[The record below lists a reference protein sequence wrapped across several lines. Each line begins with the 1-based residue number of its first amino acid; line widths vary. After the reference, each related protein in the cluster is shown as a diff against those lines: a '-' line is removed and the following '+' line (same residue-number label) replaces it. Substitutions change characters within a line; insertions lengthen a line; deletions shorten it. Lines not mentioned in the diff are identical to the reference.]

1 MAINL
6 RELLKERVAR
16 GIGTGGGLLNTQAT
30 GGLLGNLNPLLLG
43 AGIIGSGLQGRDP
56 FSSILPAATQTAQL
70 QQLLTPEEKDRK
82 IVKDIEGRQRYVD
95 TGELVFSDVKTPI
108 KEKDKFRALTI
119 DDFNRL
125 KSQGVNLDPN
135 KGYQINTRTD
145 EIKQIGSGQTINIG
159 GTQKVA
165 SAGTPKDKQFLG
177 LNPNDDV
184 IVFKKNN
191 QIVDFKVNSFADNR
205 LKDIAKAVKESKLS
219 DVDSAL
225 KDIEDYIKSFEGK
238 NLPGVGLFQG
248 NIPGFATSE
257 AGNELRA
264 LISKYSN
271 ITLKE
276 RSGAA
281 VTPNEFERFQKE
293 LVGALTTPDEKTFLK
308 ILKNNRQAL
317 EKQKRQVFAA
327 YREEDLDNYFK
338 SGGLSFYEGTQQET
352 PSLGL
357 TLTPE
362 QLQALPTNILEE
374 LLKNL
379 PR

>member
-1 MAINL
+1 MINNL
-6 RELLKERVAR
+6 RKRYEQLQ
-16 GIGTGGGLLNTQAT
+16 GLLNTPMNQS
-30 GGLLGNLNPLLLG
+30 GGLLGNIPQGAILG
-43 AGIIGSGLQGRDP
+43 SAIFGQGLQGRDP
-56 FSSILPAATQTAQL
+56 FSALLPAVSQTAQL
-70 QQLLTPEEKDRK
+70 QQFLTPKK
-82 IVKDIEGRQRYVD
+82 
-95 TGELVFSDVKTPI
+95 
-108 KEKDKFRALTI
+108 KENFRALTAKEFE
-119 DDFNRL
+119 DY

-135 KGYQINTRTD
+135 KGYQINERTN

-159 GTQKVA
+159 DTQKVA

-225 KDIEDYIKSFEGK
+225 KDIEDYIEGLDGK
-238 NLPGVGLFQG
+238 DLPGVGLVQG

-327 YREEDLDNYFK
+327 YREEDLDSYFK
-338 SGGLSFYEGTQQET
+338 SGGLSFYGGTQQQT
-352 PSLGL
+352 PSSGL

>member
-1 MAINL
+1 MAKPFLERI
-6 RELLKERVAR
+6 REL
-16 GIGTGGGLLNTQAT
+16 GGLLNTPMNQP
-30 GGLLGNLNPLLLG
+30 GGLLSNIPQAAILG
-43 AGIIGSGLQGRDP
+43 SAIYGQGIQGRDP
-56 FSSILPAATQTAQL
+56 FSALLPAVTQTAQL
-70 QQLLTPEEKDRK
+70 QQYLTPKK
-82 IVKDIEGRQRYVD
+82 
-95 TGELVFSDVKTPI
+95 
-108 KEKDKFRALTI
+108 KENFRALTAKE
-119 DDFNRL
+119 FENL

-135 KGYQINTRTD
+135 KGYQINEKNN

-165 SAGTPKDKQFLG
+165 SAGTLKDKEFLG
-177 LNPNDDV
+177 LNKNDDV

-191 QIVDFKVNSFADNR
+191 EIVDFKVNSFSDNR
-205 LKDIAKAVKESKLS
+205 LKDIAKAVKDSKLS
-219 DVDSAL
+219 DVDLAL
-225 KDIEDYIKSFEGK
+225 KDIEDYIKGLEGK
-238 NLPGVGLFQG
+238 DLPGVGLVQG

-317 EKQKRQVFAA
+317 EKQKKQVFAA
-327 YREEDLDNYFK
+327 YRDQDLDNYFK
-338 SGGLSFYEGTQQET
+338 SGGLSFYEETQQKT
-352 PSLGL
+352 PFLGL

-362 QLQALPTNILEE
+362 QIQSLPTNVLEQIQRIM
-374 LLKNL
+374 KQ
-379 PR
+379 

>member
-1 MAINL
+1 MINNL
-6 RELLKERVAR
+6 RKRYEQLQ
-16 GIGTGGGLLNTQAT
+16 GLLNTPMNQS
-30 GGLLGNLNPLLLG
+30 GGLLGNIPQGAILG
-43 AGIIGSGLQGRDP
+43 SAIFGQGLQGRDP
-56 FSSILPAATQTAQL
+56 FSALLPAVAQTAQI
-70 QQLLTPEEKDRK
+70 QRFLTPKK
-82 IVKDIEGRQRYVD
+82 
-95 TGELVFSDVKTPI
+95 
-108 KEKDKFRALTI
+108 KENFRALTAKE
-119 DDFNRL
+119 FENY

-135 KGYQINTRTD
+135 KGYQINERTN

-159 GTQKVA
+159 DTQKVA

-219 DVDSAL
+219 DVDSSL
-225 KDIEDYIKSFEGK
+225 KDIEDYIKGLEGK
-238 NLPGVGLFQG
+238 NLPGVGLVQG

-327 YREEDLDNYFK
+327 YREEDLDSYFK
-338 SGGLSFYEGTQQET
+338 SGGLSFYGGTQQQT
-352 PSLGL
+352 PSSGL

-379 PR
+379 PRWAEN

>member
-1 MAINL
+1 MIDNL
-6 RELLKERVAR
+6 RKRYEQLQ
-16 GIGTGGGLLNTQAT
+16 GLLNTPANQG
-30 GGLLGNLNPLLLG
+30 GGLLGNISQGALLG
-43 AGIIGSGLQGRDP
+43 SAIYGQGIQGKDP
-56 FSSILPAATQTAQL
+56 FSALLPAVTQTAQI
-70 QQLLTPEEKDRK
+70 QRLLTPKK
-82 IVKDIEGRQRYVD
+82 
-95 TGELVFSDVKTPI
+95 
-108 KEKDKFRALTI
+108 KENFRALTSKEFE
-119 DDFNRL
+119 DY

-135 KGYQINTRTD
+135 KGYQINERTN

-159 GTQKVA
+159 DTQKVA

-177 LNPNDDV
+177 LNKNDDV

-191 QIVDFKVNSFADNR
+191 QIVDFKVNSFSDNR
-205 LKDIAKAVKESKLS
+205 LKDIAKAVKDSKLS
-219 DVDSAL
+219 DVDSSL
-225 KDIEDYIKSFEGK
+225 KDIEDYIKGLEGK
-238 NLPGVGLFQG
+238 DLPGVGLVQG

-317 EKQKRQVFAA
+317 EKQKKQVFAA
-327 YREEDLDNYFK
+327 YRDEDLDNYFK
-338 SGGLSFYEGTQQET
+338 SGGLSFYEETQPKT
-352 PSLGL
+352 PSSGL

-362 QLQALPTNILEE
+362 QIQSLPTNVLEE
-374 LLKNL
+374 LRKIMQ
-379 PR
+379 

>member
-1 MAINL
+1 MINNL
-6 RELLKERVAR
+6 RKRYEQLQ
-16 GIGTGGGLLNTQAT
+16 GLLNTPMNQS
-30 GGLLGNLNPLLLG
+30 GGLLGNIPQGAILG
-43 AGIIGSGLQGRDP
+43 SAIFGQGLQGRDP
-56 FSSILPAATQTAQL
+56 FSALLPAVSQTAQL
-70 QQLLTPEEKDRK
+70 QQFLTPKK
-82 IVKDIEGRQRYVD
+82 
-95 TGELVFSDVKTPI
+95 
-108 KEKDKFRALTI
+108 KENFRALTAKEFE
-119 DDFNRL
+119 DY

-135 KGYQINTRTD
+135 KGYQINERTN

-159 GTQKVA
+159 DTQKVA

-225 KDIEDYIKSFEGK
+225 KDIEDYIEGLDGK
-238 NLPGVGLFQG
+238 DLPGVGLVQG

-327 YREEDLDNYFK
+327 YREEDLDSYFK
-338 SGGLSFYEGTQQET
+338 SGGLSFYGGTQQQT
-352 PSLGL
+352 PSSGL

-379 PR
+379 PRWAEN

>member
-1 MAINL
+1 MIDNL
-6 RELLKERVAR
+6 RKRYEQLQ
-16 GIGTGGGLLNTQAT
+16 GLLNTPANQG
-30 GGLLGNLNPLLLG
+30 GGLLGNISQGALLG
-43 AGIIGSGLQGRDP
+43 SAIYGQGIQGKDP
-56 FSSILPAATQTAQL
+56 FAALLPAVTQTAQI
-70 QQLLTPEEKDRK
+70 QRLLTPKK
-82 IVKDIEGRQRYVD
+82 
-95 TGELVFSDVKTPI
+95 
-108 KEKDKFRALTI
+108 KENFRALTAKEFE
-119 DDFNRL
+119 DY

-135 KGYQINTRTD
+135 KGYQINERTN

-159 GTQKVA
+159 DTRKVA

-177 LNPNDDV
+177 LNKNDDV

-191 QIVDFKVNSFADNR
+191 QIVDFKVNSFSDNR
-205 LKDIAKAVKESKLS
+205 LKDIAKAVKDSKLS
-219 DVDSAL
+219 DVDSSL
-225 KDIEDYIKSFEGK
+225 KDIEDYIKGLEGK
-238 NLPGVGLFQG
+238 DLPGVGLVQG

-317 EKQKRQVFAA
+317 EKQKKQVFAA
-327 YREEDLDNYFK
+327 YRDEDLDNYFK
-338 SGGLSFYEGTQQET
+338 SGGLSFYEETQQKT

-362 QLQALPTNILEE
+362 QIQSLPTNVLEE
-374 LLKNL
+374 LRKIMQ
-379 PR
+379 

>member
-1 MAINL
+1 MIDNL
-6 RELLKERVAR
+6 RKRYEQLQ
-16 GIGTGGGLLNTQAT
+16 GLLNTPMNQG
-30 GGLLGNLNPLLLG
+30 GGLLGNIPQGAILG
-43 AGIIGSGLQGRDP
+43 SAIFGQGLQGRDP
-56 FSSILPAATQTAQL
+56 FSALLPAVTQTAQL
-70 QQLLTPEEKDRK
+70 QQFLTPKK
-82 IVKDIEGRQRYVD
+82 
-95 TGELVFSDVKTPI
+95 
-108 KEKDKFRALTI
+108 KENFRALTAKEFE
-119 DDFNRL
+119 DY

-135 KGYQINTRTD
+135 KGYQINERTN

-159 GTQKVA
+159 DTQKVA

-205 LKDIAKAVKESKLS
+205 LKDIAKAVKDSKLS
-219 DVDSAL
+219 DVDSSL
-225 KDIEDYIKSFEGK
+225 KDIEDYIKGLEGK
-238 NLPGVGLFQG
+238 NLPGVGLVQG

-317 EKQKRQVFAA
+317 EKQKKQVFAA
-327 YREEDLDNYFK
+327 YRDEDLDNYFK
-338 SGGLSFYEGTQQET
+338 SGGLSLYGGTQQQT
-352 PSLGL
+352 PSSGL

>member
-1 MAINL
+1 MINNL
-6 RELLKERVAR
+6 RKRYEQLQ
-16 GIGTGGGLLNTQAT
+16 GLLNTPMNQA
-30 GGLLGNLNPLLLG
+30 GGLLGNIPQGALLG
-43 AGIIGSGLQGRDP
+43 SAIFGQGLQGRDP
-56 FSSILPAATQTAQL
+56 FSALLPAVAQTAQI
-70 QQLLTPEEKDRK
+70 QRFLTPKK
-82 IVKDIEGRQRYVD
+82 
-95 TGELVFSDVKTPI
+95 
-108 KEKDKFRALTI
+108 KENFRALTAKE
-119 DDFNRL
+119 FENY

-135 KGYQINTRTD
+135 KGYQINERTN

-159 GTQKVA
+159 DTQKVA

-219 DVDSAL
+219 DVDSSL
-225 KDIEDYIKSFEGK
+225 KDIEDYIKGLEGK
-238 NLPGVGLFQG
+238 NLPGVGLVQG

-327 YREEDLDNYFK
+327 YREEDLDSYFK
-338 SGGLSFYEGTQQET
+338 SGGLSFYGGTQQQT
-352 PSLGL
+352 PSSGL